1 MLRSHNR
8 QDVELEFFT
17 SFLSHAIKHEKAYLE
32 IVEPIILDAA
42 KLARNETTILDIGR
56 RALNIKLILL
66 QCAATQ
72 LQAIDNSNWTEHLQL
87 ILTAITESD
96 PDCIA

>member
-17 SFLSHAIKHEKAYLE
+17 SFLSHAIKHEQAYLE

-42 KLARNETTILDIGR
+42 KLARNETTILNIGR
-56 RALNIKLILL
+56 KALNVKLILL

-72 LQAIDNSNWTEHLQL
+72 LRAIDDTNWTDHLQF
-87 ILTAITESD
+87 ILTAITASD
-96 PDCIA
+96 QDCMA

>member
-17 SFLSHAIKHEKAYLE
+17 SFLSHAIKHEQAYLE

-42 KLARNETTILDIGR
+42 KLARNETTIF
-56 RALNIKLILL
+56 KYWKKS
-66 QCAATQ
+66 T
-72 LQAIDNSNWTEHLQL
+72 
-87 ILTAITESD
+87 
-96 PDCIA
+96 